1 MANNKNDLGVLGR
14 DIKKLQHIVDSK
26 FPTITYTKALEI
38 LNENG
43 AEKSLKEINLDT
55 LIGLING
62 FQKFLERLKT

>member
-1 MANNKNDLGVLGR
+1 MIIMKG
-14 DIKKLQHIVDSK
+14 IIYPKFQKLVCYGK
-26 FPTITYTKALEI
+26 LEI

>member
-1 MANNKNDLGVLGR
+1 MKG
-14 DIKKLQHIVDSK
+14 IIYPKFQKLVCYGK
-26 FPTITYTKALEI
+26 LEI

-62 FQKFLERLKT
+62 FQKFLER